1 MRCFSFIRNAYLIK
15 KSADLQAVDAG
26 TWLVVFPLLI
36 SVQDQIINDVVAG
49 EPAAI
54 NGMDGA
60 CLPNLLPVLYFPNED
75 VGKASYRQGYQT
87 FRAVAS
93 VRSPSNIMLH
103 RG

>member
-1 MRCFSFIRNAYLIK
+1 M
-15 KSADLQAVDAG
+15 
-26 TWLVVFPLLI
+26 
-36 SVQDQIINDVVAG
+36 QDQIINDVVAG

-60 CLPNLLPVLYFPNED
+60 CLSNLLPVLYFPNED

-93 VRSPSNIMLH
+93 VRSPSYTNTLLYIGYRLNVKCY
-103 RG
+103 